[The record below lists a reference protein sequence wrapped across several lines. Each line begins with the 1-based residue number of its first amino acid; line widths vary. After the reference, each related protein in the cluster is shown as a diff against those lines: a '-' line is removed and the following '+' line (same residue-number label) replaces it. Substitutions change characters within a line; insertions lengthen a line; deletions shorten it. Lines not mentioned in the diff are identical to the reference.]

1 MGVSEGGGKI
11 ESIQKVMVLARG
23 VISREGEGSES
34 WYKVLI
40 VKEVLVYWS
49 KLVSLL
55 GVGGVGF

>member
-1 MGVSEGGGKI
+1 
-11 ESIQKVMVLARG
+11 MVLEQG

-40 VKEVLVYWS
+40 VKEVIVYWS